1 MLRAQCLINDGNRGQ
16 FLSLRQFGAIRIF
29 QPYFNGEQSQPL
41 RRANESSFRSM
52 VIRVSSGALNVMTK
66 SEDLDVTLPLSVYG
80 VNADNEADTIVDTS
94 PN

>member
-1 MLRAQCLINDGNRGQ
+1 
-16 FLSLRQFGAIRIF
+16 
-29 QPYFNGEQSQPL
+29 
-41 RRANESSFRSM
+41 M